1 MKYYLHKNNKV
12 AITLLMAALIAL
24 SPFAIDSFLSAM
36 PDMAVFFG
44 VEFNV
49 IELIITMYFLGF
61 SLGNFLGG
69 PLSDAFGR
77 KKIALIGVV
86 LYGVSALIIP
96 QCTAIEYV
104 LLLRVFQAFGGGF
117 ATVTSNLFIRDWYK
131 GKEVAKLITITTM
144 IMMLAPLFAPIIGAY
159 IAEHVQWQGVFYFL
173 TICALL
179 LFVVFSV
186 FVPESRSKELLTHQL
201 TIKQLVGKYKLF
213 LSDKKSVIFMLAISF
228 PASGLYAFI
237 TTSSFIYLDYFNVDP
252 AVFPLIFGANIAL
265 NITLSM
271 LNTFLL
277 KQFTPKT
284 IMQFGLWLQLT
295 AGLLL
300 GIEVLFLGAAFWHV
314 FVLMVLFI
322 GSLGLIFGN
331 GIAIILGINPEVS
344 ATANGALG
352 IFRFLLGFLIG
363 TLIAVFHTENL
374 IPIAVGMFICSLVGN
389 LFFLKFKSLDKNS
402 Q

>member
-1 MKYYLHKNNKV
+1 MKYYIHKNNKV
-12 AITLLMAALIAL
+12 AITLLMAGLIAL

-61 SLGNFLGG
+61 SLGNFFGG

-77 KKIALIGVV
+77 KKIALFGVL
-86 LYGVSALIIP
+86 LYGVSAIMIP
-96 QCTAIEYV
+96 QCKAIEYV
-104 LLLRVFQAFGGGF
+104 LVLRVFQAFGGGF
-117 ATVTSNLFIRDWYK
+117 ATVTSNLFIKDWYK

-144 IMMLAPLFAPIIGAY
+144 IMMLAPLFAPIIGAF
-159 IAEHVQWQGVFYFL
+159 IAKHAQWQGVFYFL
-173 TICALL
+173 TIFALI
-179 LFVVFSV
+179 LFVIFMVFI
-186 FVPESRSKELLTHQL
+186 PESRDKELLSNKL
-201 TIKQLVGKYKLF
+201 TVKQLVGKYKMF
-213 LSDKKSVIFMLAISF
+213 LSDKKAVIFMLAISF

-237 TTSSFIYLDYFNVDP
+237 TTASFIYLDYFKIDT

-265 NITLSM
+265 NIVLSM
-271 LNTFLL
+271 LNTVLL
-277 KQFTPKT
+277 KYYAPKT
-284 IMQFGLWLQLT
+284 IMQFGLLLQLV
-295 AGLLL
+295 AGVLL
-300 GIEVLFLGAAFWHV
+300 GIEVLFLGATFWSV
-314 FVLMVLFI
+314 FALMVLFI

-363 TLIAVFHTENL
+363 TTIALFHSDNL
-374 IPIAVGMFICSLVGN
+374 VPIAMGMFVCTLVGN
-389 LFFLKFKSLDKNS
+389 LFFLRFKKLDTTT
-402 Q
+402 